1 MNFYYHAVVGFMA
14 EARPQGPPHLTERQ
28 IKGHLL
34 GLPSS
39 ICLLKTAPLI
49 QPFPIPFLMT
59 TLYWI
64 FISFSINIY
73 DYSSINFFTVVISA
87 AACECAAAHG

>member
-39 ICLLKTAPLI
+39 ICLLKTAP
-49 QPFPIPFLMT
+49 FNTTIPHSLLNDNFVLDIY
-59 TLYWI
+59 L
-64 FISFSINIY
+64 SFNK
-73 DYSSINFFTVVISA
+73 
-87 AACECAAAHG
+87 